1 MTTEATGA
9 VSSGGASKPGGTGSG
24 GVTGNG
30 AVIGSAA
37 MSVPCTNVTMTSTVT
52 TAVEADAI
60 PVGAALC
67 RDRAAKRPHNFNID
81 A

>member
-1 MTTEATGA
+1 
-9 VSSGGASKPGGTGSG
+9 
-24 GVTGNG
+24 
-30 AVIGSAA
+30 

-60 PVGAALC
+60 LVGAALC
-67 RDRAAKRPHNFNID
+67 RDRAAKRPHNFDID